1 MHNYI
6 IDIAVGTRSEQSS
19 DTTHQ
24 TSSPDTTTGS
34 SEQSKV
40 RTATPHSTQFS
51 TFVATIEEE
60 C

>member
-51 TFVATIEEE
+51 TFVATIE
-60 C
+60 